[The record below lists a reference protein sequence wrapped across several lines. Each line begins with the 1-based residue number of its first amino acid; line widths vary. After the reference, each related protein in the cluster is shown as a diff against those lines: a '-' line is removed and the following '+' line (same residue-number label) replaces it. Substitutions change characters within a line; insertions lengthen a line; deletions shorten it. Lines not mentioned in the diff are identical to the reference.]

1 MLWLLV
7 IILVL
12 LWIIGLLTSFTL
24 NGYIHLLLVAALIL
38 FAIKFIQRKM
48 KKSS

>member
-1 MLWLLV
+1 MLWLLA

-24 NGYIHLLLVAALIL
+24 NGYIHLLLAGALIL